1 VRHEQIATGNN
12 VTEFDIAAVWP
23 GNAPFASMPV
33 PDLPQLGDRDGYR
46 SAAAAPDVPVAVGRL
61 IVAAYAALIAAF
73 ALTAAGSRES
83 VFMISISALFVVIFF
98 TVPRLMLGVEP
109 QGAIRLSFS
118 RFMES
123 GMDTFTGRSS
133 GQAALVQI
141 LIVPV
146 FLTAGVLVIGVAAA
160 VIF

>member
-1 VRHEQIATGNN
+1 MRHEQIATGNN
-12 VTEFDIAAVWP
+12 FSEFDIAAVWP
-23 GNAPFASMPV
+23 GNFPFAPLPH
-33 PDLPQLGDRDGYR
+33 PDLPRLGDPDGFR
-46 SAAAAPDVPVAVGRL
+46 AALAAPDVPAAVGRL

-73 ALTAAGSRES
+73 ALAAAGSRES

-109 QGAIRLSFS
+109 KGAIRPSFS
-118 RFMES
+118 RFMKS
-123 GMDTFTGRSS
+123 GMDTFTGQST

-146 FLTAGVLVIGVAAA
+146 FLTGGVLAMAVAAA
-160 VIF
+160 IIF

>member
-1 VRHEQIATGNN
+1 MRHEQIATGNN
-12 VTEFDIAAVWP
+12 LTEFDIAAVWP
-23 GNAPFASMPV
+23 GNAPFAPMPL
-33 PDLPQLGDRDGYR
+33 PDLPRLGDPDGYR
-46 SAAAAPDVPVAVGRL
+46 AAPAAPDVPVAIGRL
-61 IVAAYAALIAAF
+61 IVAAYSALIAAF

-83 VFMISISALFVVIFF
+83 IFMISISALFVVIFF

-109 QGAIRLSFS
+109 KGAIRPSFS

-141 LIVPV
+141 LIVPI
-146 FLTAGVLVIGVAAA
+146 FLTGGVLAMAIAAA
-160 VIF
+160 IIF

>member
-1 VRHEQIATGNN
+1 MRHEQIATRNDL
-12 VTEFDIAAVWP
+12 TEFDIAAVWP
-23 GNAPFASMPV
+23 GNAPFAPTPL
-33 PDLPQLGDRDGYR
+33 PDPGDPDGR
-46 SAAAAPDVPVAVGRL
+46 LAAPAAPDVPVAVGRL

-83 VFMISISALFVVIFF
+83 VFAISICALFVVIFF

-109 QGAIRLSFS
+109 KGAIRPSFN
-118 RFMES
+118 RFMAS
-123 GMDTFTGRSS
+123 GMDTFTGPST

-146 FLTAGVLVIGVAAA
+146 FLTAGVLAIGIAAA